1 MLNTQRNMTKDKFL
15 AMYPNNKTAAGIC
28 YDSIQDALMEQN
40 ICSVLTMVG
49 ALATVRTEV
58 GYKFKPIEEYASG
71 AAYEGRRDLGNTQK
85 GDGVKFKGRGYI
97 QLTGRSNYLNY
108 GKRLGLDLIKNPQLA
123 LDVKN
128 SARILAVYFK
138 DRKVNVACEKQDWI
152 KVRKLVNGG
161 TNGLDV
167 FLQQVKNYLK

>member
-1 MLNTQRNMTKDKFL
+1 
-15 AMYPNNKTAAGIC
+15 MYPKNKTAAGIC
-28 YDSIQDALMEQN
+28 YDAIQDALMEQG
-40 ICSVLTMVG
+40 ICTVSTMVG

-58 GYKFKPIEEYASG
+58 GFKFKPITEYASG
-71 AAYEGRRDLGNTQK
+71 AAYEWRKDLGNTQK
-85 GDGVKFKGRGYI
+85 GDGAKFKGRGYI

-108 GKRLGLDLIKNPQLA
+108 GKRLGLDLIKNPDLA

-138 DRKVNVACEKQDWI
+138 DRKVNIACDKQDWT
-152 KVRKLVNGG
+152 KVRRLVNGG

-167 FLQQVKNYLK
+167 FLLSVKSYL